1 MSSSISKGLE
11 FWSVI
16 ITSIYKNSES
26 NIFKNIHLLGEKSNN
41 WPKDLLR
48 TNVYKTL
55 KFCL

>member
-1 MSSSISKGLE
+1 MLSSISRGLE

-26 NIFKNIHLLGEKSNN
+26 NIFKNINLLGEKFNN
-41 WPKDLLR
+41 WSKDLLR

-55 KFCL
+55 KFCW